1 MKTSKL
7 EDIFQYPSQGLDR
20 LDAAENA
27 FFARELEY
35 IIPELFE
42 VTYSRINSRMIFPI
56 DRGAG
61 PAAET
66 ITYRQFD
73 KTGLA
78 KVISDYAS
86 DIPLVNVEGVEFT
99 GRIRSIA
106 IGAKWSIQEIRASAM
121 AGRPLDRQQAEAARE
136 AMLREENRV
145 AFFGDA
151 AYGLVGLFTDTNVP
165 RVAAPGGVWSGK
177 TSAQILADMH
187 NCANAIVENTGDIEV
202 PNTLLL
208 PTEQFNFIAST
219 NAGTGTD
226 TTILRYFLNNN
237 PYITEVM
244 NVRAGCPS
252 TSRFLSTCTR
262 ESKQCLS
269 LRLPTTTRA
278 FCVSGPRATS
288 GSVSAPARTR
298 SRKPAGTPLSRAPRP
313 CKTG

>member
-136 AMLREENRV
+136 AMLREENRI

-244 NVRAGCPS
+244 NVRELDGAG
-252 TSRFLSTCTR
+252 TGGVDVMVAYDRNV
-262 ESKQCLS
+262 SKLRMNIPLDIEQLAPQEDGLCVKVPYHMRVGGVTIHKPLS
-269 LRLPTTTRA
+269 LN
-278 FCVSGPRATS
+278 VYEGI
-288 GSVSAPARTR
+288 
-298 SRKPAGTPLSRAPRP
+298 
-313 CKTG
+313 